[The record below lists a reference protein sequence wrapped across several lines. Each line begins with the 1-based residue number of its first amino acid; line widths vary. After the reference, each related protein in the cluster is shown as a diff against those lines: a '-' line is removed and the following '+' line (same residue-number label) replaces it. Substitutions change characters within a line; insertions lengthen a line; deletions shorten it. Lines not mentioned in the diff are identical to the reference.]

1 MKRAVLVTALLVM
14 SSLVG
19 FAADTKSSG
28 AAQTVS
34 GYLVDLACAAENSA
48 RPDAKFGANHDKSC
62 LQMPDCQKAGYGVLT
77 SDNKVLRFDSNGNEQ
92 AKKFIEMTN
101 KYKDWKVTVSG
112 PVQGNTIA
120 VNSLM
125 LQK

>member
-14 SSLVG
+14 SSLAG
-19 FAADTKSSG
+19 FAADTKPSG

>member
-1 MKRAVLVTALLVM
+1 MKHAVLLTALLLI
-14 SSLVG
+14 SSLAG
-19 FAADTKSSG
+19 FAADTKPSNSS
-28 AAQTVS
+28 QTIS

-48 RPDAKFGANHDKSC
+48 RPDPKFGASHEKSC
-62 LQMPDCQKAGYGVLT
+62 LQMPDCEKSGYGVLT
-77 SDNKVLRFDSNGNEQ
+77 LDNKVIRFDSKGNEE
-92 AKKFIEMTN
+92 AKKFIQMTN
-101 KYKDWKVTVSG
+101 KGKDWKVTVSG

>member
-1 MKRAVLVTALLVM
+1 MKPVVLFTALLLI
-14 SSLVG
+14 SSLAS
-19 FAADTKSSG
+19 FAADTKPSS
-28 AAQTVS
+28 ASQTVS

-48 RPDAKFGANHDKSC
+48 RPDPKFGPTHDKSC
-62 LQMPDCQKAGYGVLT
+62 LQMADCEKAGYGVLT
-77 SDNKVLRFDSNGNEQ
+77 SDNKVLRFDSKGNEE
-92 AKKFIEMTN
+92 AKKFIQMTN
-101 KYKDWKVTVSG
+101 KEKDWKVTVSG

>member
-1 MKRAVLVTALLVM
+1 MKRVVLFTALLLI
-14 SSLVG
+14 SSLAS
-19 FAADTKSSG
+19 FAADTKPS
-28 AAQTVS
+28 AASQTVS

-48 RPDAKFGANHDKSC
+48 RPDPKFGATHDKSC
-62 LQMPDCQKAGYGVLT
+62 LQMPDCEKAGYGVLT
-77 SDNKVLRFDSNGNEQ
+77 SDNKVLRFDSKGNEE
-92 AKKFIEMTN
+92 AKKFIQMTN
-101 KYKDWKVTVSG
+101 KQKDWKVTVSG